1 MASIIAICIVI
12 LRFLLIEFLHMS
24 EVAATT
30 LMTIGQ
36 VVAGSIGAIMVIVQL
51 SRESDAQ
58 EDQASIQEAQFI
70 LAYNQAFIQDQNI
83 TLFKNVLAEHH
94 NKRIKLYEK
103 YQFKKLV

>member
-1 MASIIAICIVI
+1 MLKNNKKTQVSISIIIMVSLIAICIVI
-12 LRFLLIEFLHMS
+12 LRFLLIEFFHMS

-36 VVAGSIGAIMVIVQL
+36 VVAGSIGAILIIVQL

-70 LAYNQAFIQDQNI
+70 LAYNQAFIQDPNM
-83 TLFKNVLAEHH
+83 TLVEQL
-94 NKRIKLYEK
+94 L
-103 YQFKKLV
+103 